1 MLNQEKVEQA
11 ATDVIQTI
19 PEINEWKITTYERNE
34 LKDFSL
40 TVELAEPSN
49 SVYPIRFIRVSLSG
63 EPGDENINLVS
74 LNYGLIPIQ
83 YSNTYTVDKALKPE
97 TFDNFAESAMR
108 QISLMSQNC
117 NLEAEANVL
126 TSLAYQFI
134 SKLIQ
139 ILSKN
144 NHPEV

>member
-63 EPGDENINLVS
+63 EPGDENISLVS

-108 QISLMSQNC
+108 QISFMSQNC
-117 NLEAEANVL
+117 NHEAEANVL